1 MAAGGL
7 VTRALNQ
14 VVILGGGTAG
24 WLTAAT
30 LAAEHGASLD
40 ITLVESPDI
49 PIIGVGEGT
58 WPSMRTTLQKI
69 GISEKAL
76 LTQCDA
82 TFKQGTEFVGW
93 RSERETPTLT
103 ITHSACRR
111 STRV

>member
-1 MAAGGL
+1 MA
-7 VTRALNQ
+7 RALNQ

-24 WLTAAT
+24 WLTAST

-69 GISEKAL
+69 GISERVLLKSVTRPLSKAL
-76 LTQCDA
+76 NSL
-82 TFKQGTEFVGW
+82 VGGVRAKRTLIII
-93 RSERETPTLT
+93 RSVFQ
-103 ITHSACRR
+103 R
-111 STRV
+111 STRA